1 MGDISEYE
9 RGLRG
14 CCSAAQSCSP
24 LRLIAEQALTSTDCK
39 LQAHVHVMLRL
50 KSAASAGA
58 RKHAAA
64 PVQVQEEAAE
74 ALAVA
79 SSLGAEEDDV
89 DLAAIAEDLPRLQQV
104 QLRQWQTVKDCERQ
118 MSKIKEARTISGGG
132 TGGGRRTKKEDAAYK
147 VLLKA

>member
-1 MGDISEYE
+1 
-9 RGLRG
+9 
-14 CCSAAQSCSP
+14 
-24 LRLIAEQALTSTDCK
+24 
-39 LQAHVHVMLRL
+39 MLRL

-104 QLRQWQTVKDCERQ
+104 LLRQ
-118 MSKIKEARTISGGG
+118 
-132 TGGGRRTKKEDAAYK
+132 
-147 VLLKA
+147 